1 VNTATH
7 PFFSI
12 IIPTYNRADL
22 LPKAINS
29 VIAQSYTDW
38 ELIIVDDGSKDN
50 TREVVAAYKD
60 PRVKYIYQNNAER
73 SAARN
78 NGIANATATYLCFL
92 DSDDYYLPERLSR
105 LYSALQ
111 QKNFPIAAFYTGLQ
125 VLQGEK
131 LLQREEQIKSNNI
144 FDHLA
149 LSTIHSQ
156 QVCIHNSILKQFN
169 YNKAFHIGEDME
181 LWLRIADKY
190 PFEYMPGQ
198 YTIVVVDHDNRSVN
212 VKRYNS
218 YPDQLRMLNHVFAVN
233 HPGHKI
239 TQQVKNQLKSNC
251 YFGIAKY
258 YIYTQKRTQAMLHVI
273 KAIFTDWG
281 HFQTKYRINI
291 LLQLCKPHGLAKATA
306 LLG

>member
-1 VNTATH
+1 MNATAH
-7 PFFSI
+7 PFFSV

-22 LPKAINS
+22 LPKAIDS
-29 VIAQSYTDW
+29 VVAQTYSDW
-38 ELIIVDDGSKDN
+38 ELLIVDDGSKDN

-78 NGIANATATYLCFL
+78 NGITNATGTYLCFL
-92 DSDDYYLPERLSR
+92 DSDDYYVPERLSQ
-105 LYSALQ
+105 LYAALEK
-111 QKNFPIAAFYTGLQ
+111 KNFPVAAFYTGLQ
-125 VLQGEK
+125 LLQGEK
-131 LLQREEQIKSNNI
+131 LLQREEQIKSDNI

-156 QVCIHNSILKQFN
+156 QACIHNSILKQFN

-190 PFEYMPGQ
+190 PFEYLPNQ
-198 YTIVVVDHDNRSVN
+198 HSIVVVDHDDRSVN

-218 YPDQLRMLNHVFAVN
+218 YPDQLRMLNHVFAAN

-239 TQQVKNQLKSNC
+239 SQQVKNQLKSNC
-251 YFGIAKY
+251 YFGTAKFF
-258 YIYTQKRTQAMLHVI
+258 IYNGKRIDAI
-273 KAIFTDWG
+273 KNLLFAIFADTG
-281 HFQTKYRINI
+281 NYQNKYRLNLIIN
-291 LLQLCKPHGLAKATA
+291 LLKPAGVEKAKA
-306 LLG
+306 LL